1 MIDHHSLKYLMTQ
14 PNLSKRQARWLE
26 MLAEFGFEAV
36 HRLGKS
42 NVVANALSK
51 LNAMQ
56 CGAASAEHHREDL
69 FKGLEQAYENDKETK
84 MIMQNLD
91 VHREFCVI

>member
-1 MIDHHSLKYLMTQ
+1 
-14 PNLSKRQARWLE
+14 
-26 MLAEFGFEAV
+26 MLAEFDFEV
-36 HRLGKS
+36 IHRPGKS

-51 LNAMQ
+51 LNAVQ
-56 CGAASAEHHREDL
+56 CGAASGGHHREYL
-69 FKGLEQAYENDKETK
+69 FKGLEEVYKNDKETN